1 MHYLL
6 VLCEPPENAT
16 AMKPIQSRPM
26 TTWVRLIAGLVL
38 LVFAATEA
46 GIAQPATSTEV
57 QDRRAVIDDLSKQL
71 TDLNGAVQENLE
83 NDAELLE
90 IRLKLEQLD
99 DGVLEGAQTLQP
111 RLGEINSRLEQIGPP
126 PGEGTPAEPPAVAQE
141 RNLLLAERA
150 EINLVIG
157 AAEKLAGQS
166 KNLIEKIGVTRREL
180 FNRRLYKRYKI
191 SDALNAEVYAAFK
204 EESRELSQLFSNWWQ
219 YISGFKLPSFFGSA
233 LLSLFVAAVLF
244 FGGRR
249 MFRGLLERDK
259 GQTDPSYLSRLSV
272 AFWSTFVQTVAV
284 AAFFAATMLF
294 FDFFGVIRGD
304 IADILVSFSVVLTI
318 LFFIQRLANAVLS
331 PKLPNWRIIDMR
343 SHSART
349 LVWLISAMAVVTG
362 IDYLLTTISS
372 VLDSPLSISVAKHF
386 FATVTVGF
394 LVILIGLVRPFGRD
408 VSPRP
413 WPLHIRYV
421 LFAIGGL
428 PIIAA
433 LLGYIGLARFVSQQ
447 IVMTSGILTA
457 MYIGYLSSR
466 AVAQEGA
473 LAGTRL
479 GSIVAERYEH
489 EDGKVDRLGLG
500 ISLLIKLFILVTGLP
515 LILLLWG
522 FQPGDI
528 QAWVL
533 RSATEFR
540 IGSISFSLIGILTGL
555 LVFIAGYFLTRK
567 FQKWL
572 DDSVMARGRVDS
584 GVRNSIRVA
593 VGYCGL
599 ALAAII
605 GISAAGIDLSN
616 LALVAGALSLG
627 IGFGLQNIV
636 SNFVSGL
643 ILLAERPFKVGD
655 WIVAGTVEGTV
666 KKISVRATE
675 IETFQRQTV
684 VLPNSELINS
694 AVGNWTL
701 RNRTARVEIPV
712 GVAYGTDPELVRS
725 VLLEIG
731 KGHPQAL
738 KNPEPHVLFLN
749 FGDSSLDFELRLFL
763 SDVDHFLT
771 IRSEIRFQ
779 IAEAF
784 AAHSIEIP
792 FPQRDIHI
800 KSPPGQTNI
809 PTGSE
814 AMETKGKAARSR
826 RRKKP
831 ANPE

>member
-1 MHYLL
+1 M
-6 VLCEPPENAT
+6 
-16 AMKPIQSRPM
+16 M
-26 TTWVRLIAGLVL
+26 TWVRLIAGLVL

-46 GIAQPATSTEV
+46 AVSQPATSTEV
-57 QDRRAVIDDLSKQL
+57 QDRQAAIDDLSKQL
-71 TDLNGAVQENLE
+71 ADLNDAVQENLE
-83 NDAELLE
+83 DDAELLE

-99 DGVLEGAQTLQP
+99 GGVLDDALTLKP
-111 RLGEINSRLEQIGPP
+111 RLEEINSRLEQIGPP
-126 PGEGTPAEPPAVAQE
+126 PGEGIPTEPPAVAQE
-141 RNLLLAERA
+141 RNLLLSERA

-157 AAEKLAGQS
+157 AAEKLTSQS
-166 KNLIEKIGVTRREL
+166 DKLIKRIGVTRRDL
-180 FNRRLYKRYKI
+180 FNQRLYKRYHI
-191 SDALNAEVYAAFK
+191 SDALNSEVYTAFE
-204 EESRELSQLFSNWWQ
+204 EESRKLSQLFSNWWQ
-219 YISGFKLPSFFGSA
+219 YISGFKLPAFFGSA
-233 LLSLFVAAVLF
+233 LLSLFAAAFLF

-259 GQTDPSYLSRLSV
+259 GLADPTYLSRLSV

-304 IADILVSFSVVLTI
+304 VAEILLSFSVVLTI

-331 PKLPNWRIIDMR
+331 PKLPNWRIFKMR
-343 SHSART
+343 SQPART
-349 LVWLISAMAVVTG
+349 LAWLISAMALVTG
-362 IDYLLTTISS
+362 IDYLLTTISG
-372 VLDSPLSISVAKHF
+372 VLDSPLSITVAKHF

-394 LVILIGLVRPFGRD
+394 LVILIGLVRPFGQD
-408 VSPRP
+408 ASPRS
-413 WPLHIRYV
+413 WPLHIRYL
-421 LFAIGGL
+421 LFAVGGL

-447 IVMTSGILTA
+447 IVLTSGILTA

-473 LAGTRL
+473 LAESRL
-479 GSIVAERYEH
+479 GGILAERYQN
-489 EDGKVDRLGLG
+489 EDGRIDRFGLG
-500 ISLLIKLFILVTGLP
+500 ISLLIKLFVLITGLP

-528 QAWVL
+528 QAWVF

-540 IGSISFSLIGILTGL
+540 IGSISISLIGILTGL
-555 LVFIAGYFLTRK
+555 LIFSAGYLLTRK

-701 RNRTARVEIPV
+701 RNRIARVEIPV

-731 KGHPQAL
+731 KGHRNAL
-738 KNPEPHVLFLN
+738 NNPEPHVLFLN

-771 IRSEIRFQ
+771 IQSEIRFQ
-779 IAEAF
+779 ITEAF
-784 AAHSIEIP
+784 AAHGIEIP

-800 KSPPGQTNI
+800 KSSPGQADM
-809 PTGSE
+809 PTGSKGT
-814 AMETKGKAARSR
+814 AAKGKATRSSR
-826 RRKKP
+826 QNR
-831 ANPE
+831 NGNTE

>member
-1 MHYLL
+1 MIW
-6 VLCEPPENAT
+6 A
-16 AMKPIQSRPM
+16 
-26 TTWVRLIAGLVL
+26 RLIAGLAL
-38 LVFAATEA
+38 LAIVASNGAL
-46 GIAQPATSTEV
+46 AQPAASTQW
-57 QDRRAVIDDLSKQL
+57 QDRQAVIDDLSKEMAEL
-71 TDLNGAVQENLE
+71 TEAVEANLE
-83 NDAELLE
+83 NDAGLLR

-99 DGVLEGAQTLQP
+99 NKVVESVPELQP
-111 RLGEINSRLEQIGPP
+111 RLEEINARLEQVGPP
-126 PGEGTPAEPPAVAQE
+126 PGEGMPEEPPAVVQE

-157 AAEKLAGQS
+157 AADNLASQS
-166 KNLIEKIGVTRREL
+166 ENLIARIGAIRRDL
-180 FNRRLYKRYKI
+180 FNRRLYKRYRI
-191 SDALNAEVYAAFK
+191 SDALNKEVHEALD
-204 EESRELSQLFSNWWQ
+204 EESRELSLLFSNWWRF
-219 YISGFKLPSFFGSA
+219 IGGFRLPSLVGSA
-233 LLSLFVAAVLF
+233 FLSLLVAAVLF

-249 MFRGLLERDK
+249 LFRDLLERDE
-259 GQTDPSYLSRLSV
+259 GLADPSYLSRLSV

-294 FDFFGVIRGD
+294 LDFFGVVRGD
-304 IADILVSFSVVLTI
+304 VAQILLSFSVVLTT

-331 PKLPNWRIIDMR
+331 PKLPNWRLVDIR
-343 SHSART
+343 SRPARL
-349 LVWLISAMAVVTG
+349 LVWLISAMAVVIG
-362 IDYLLTTISS
+362 IDYQLTTISS
-372 VLDSPLSISVAKHF
+372 VLDSPLSITVAKHL
-386 FATVTVGF
+386 FATVAVGI
-394 LVILIGLVRPFGRD
+394 LVILIGLVKPFGQD
-408 VSPRP
+408 SSPRP
-413 WPLHIRYV
+413 WPLHIQYL
-421 LFAIGGL
+421 LFVIGGV

-433 LLGYIGLARFVSQQ
+433 VLGYIGLARFVSQQ
-447 IVMTSGILTA
+447 IVLTTGILTT

-466 AVAQEGA
+466 AVAKEGA

-479 GSIVAERYEH
+479 GGVLAERYPH
-489 EDGKVDRLGLG
+489 EDGKADRFGLG
-500 ISLLIKLFILVTGLP
+500 ISLLIKLFV
-515 LILLLWG
+515 LIVGMPMIFLLWG

-528 QAWVL
+528 QAWLL
-533 RSATEFR
+533 RFATEFR

-555 LVFIAGYFLTRK
+555 LVFVVGYFLTRR

-593 VGYCGL
+593 VGYGGL

-643 ILLAERPFKVGD
+643 ILLAERPFKAGD

-675 IETFQRQTV
+675 IETFQRQTI

-731 KGHPQAL
+731 KGHRNAL

-771 IRSEIRFQ
+771 IQSEIRFQ

-784 AAHSIEIP
+784 AAHGIEIP

-800 KSPPGQTNI
+800 KSSPGQASALTVDAKA
-809 PTGSE
+809 SE
-814 AMETKGKAARSR
+814 PGQKARSAR
-826 RRKKP
+826 QRKRSGP
-831 ANPE
+831 TSAE